1 MPNPRAQ
8 KPLSYEQIIK
18 DAKSLGVPAQ
28 ALLDALAGGV
38 KGSVSATVGA
48 PADIYNLINQASFRG
63 QLPTAP
69 YGSEDISKMLPDVVP
84 TEDKSRKHSAE
95 YGETMGSFI
104 PTPMAGQALKGA
116 VKLGA
121 KGARALGEGLGQLSP
136 SSSGPR
142 TLYSQVGAIKPKGG
156 NWLEG
161 SVEKSLEDLKTN
173 KTAHKQL
180 EEMRQ
185 VYPPEE
191 IIRMSPETRATVER
205 AFPHL
210 ENQVALN
217 NWVDKN
223 LTNYVKNEMGTPE
236 DPVRLGI
243 ENRTKKVEADY
254 AKEQAKIAKLDNKI
268 AQAQQVGDQG
278 SVTTMQATR
287 NRLALDAENTRELAE
302 KNISHSPLEAG
313 RYRVPENIKQARFNA
328 GFPTEGMGQ
337 SDLAKAWE
345 HLSDASI
352 KPQTVE
358 QLIDPR
364 WQKEGNVNSNIYQA
378 ERNKANNP
386 WLEKLDPKDVVHE
399 TQHPFSG
406 LGFDHILDVLKEDVA
421 SGRLRPESL
430 KNVSMEQA
438 VQRTIEYNIEM
449 AKKMAE
455 AQFKITEGMPVHKEY
470 PEGYK
475 WIELTAPK
483 ENSKRLSEIDTLL
496 NANRQGGEYGVDWL
510 RGANGEKEY
519 FVTKGS
525 GRNTVY
531 MDKFPTEE
539 EAIARGK
546 ELSGQQIDVDALRS
560 EREGLTKEA
569 REKMLENALKYEG
582 DTMGHCVGGYCP
594 DVLEG
599 RSRIYSLRDKK
610 GEPHVTVETNPSG
623 LMGWQEIKRAGGDPL
638 SVQTEAKRRMGI
650 TPEAERELTKS
661 WDGTERARQQ
671 ALLEQNMHDIYVE
684 QFGEPPQNIIQ
695 IKGKQNLAPKEQYLP
710 YVQDF
715 VKSGNWGD
723 VGDLHNTGLRHSNDA
738 IGEEAMQALKDQGI
752 EVPKYVTQEEA
763 IKMSSDAM
771 NNIGKYPPPV
781 EGMKQGGAVHISDN
795 PDAMYMELMDRKF
808 AGGGAIAKLTRA
820 LAKKPEEIKAIAER
834 MAPQVIGEEFIRG
847 KQGTQSIAG
856 KTQKQFARE
865 KELEHDIRPT
875 KELPEVKPVD
885 LAEHKG
891 KVMIGIAGD
900 PSIAHHEVHAVAGSP
915 LSSPSPQHGGPFYGR
930 GNEPFWASGLG
941 AANRVQNLA
950 REASGQYGN
959 ADVLGNYMMMP
970 EGLNYAQHFADAN
983 LSAINPSKMTKA
995 QIEGF
1000 NDLLRKGSNKSGP
1013 RENFPGIEDQGSAY
1027 LWMSQDPELRKYFN
1041 ALMQQPTVTEKFG
1054 LPSGKDVAH
1063 AITEPDLRNLET
1075 GVTGKSLG
1083 LLRPEVTNL
1092 ERSMHPTYSHDIPGE
1107 FLGSTSHP
1115 IPYEL
1120 SFPDMMQSIR
1130 NNPSQAPQEFGSL
1143 KMVGPR
1149 QIIDQQLIDEIG
1161 EYQRRM
1167 KELTG
1172 KKKGGAIKKAKGG
1185 EISED
1190 DIQMEVR
1197 PL

>member
-84 TEDKSRKHSAE
+84 TEDKSRKHSAD
-95 YGETMGSFI
+95 YGEFAGSFI

-121 KGARALGEGLGQLSP
+121 KGARALGEEAGRRAVMGESFTPFVNTAIPQ
-136 SSSGPR
+136 
-142 TLYSQVGAIKPKGG
+142 TNVIKPKGG
-156 NWLEG
+156 NWFTGE
-161 SVEKSLEDLKTN
+161 VEKGLKGLRDERGIHPEDM
-173 KTAHKQL
+173 KQL
-180 EEMRQ
+180 EKDLAEISALPNAAKKHNYVIRQ
-185 VYPPEE
+185 MKDE
-191 IIRMSPETRATVER
+191 I
-205 AFPHL
+205 
-210 ENQVALN
+210 ENARIPNALN

-223 LTNYVKNEMGTPE
+223 LTNYVKNQMGTPE
-236 DPVRLGI
+236 DPVR
-243 ENRTKKVEADY
+243 K
-254 AKEQAKIAKLDNKI
+254 
-268 AQAQQVGDQG
+268 
-278 SVTTMQATR
+278 
-287 NRLALDAENTRELAE
+287 LAE
-302 KNISHSPLEAG
+302 QGILHSPMEEG
-313 RYRVPENIKQARFNA
+313 RYRVPQSIKFQRSNA
-328 GFPTEGMGQ
+328 DFPQEGMGQ
-337 SDLAKAWE
+337 SELAKSWE
-345 HLSDASI
+345 HMSDASI
-352 KPQTVE
+352 DPYQMRGLLNVKDASNRVPLVDQIFE
-358 QLIDPR
+358 Q
-364 WQKEGNVNSNIYQA
+364 
-378 ERNKANNP
+378 NP
-386 WLEKLDPKDVVHE
+386 WLSKLNPADVVYGTKE
-399 TQHPFSG
+399 GFNR

-438 VQRTIEYNIEM
+438 VRRAYEYDQEL
-449 AKKMAE
+449 AKKMEDAK
-455 AQFKITEGMPVHKEY
+455 AKRLEGMTVHKEY

-475 WIELTAPK
+475 WVQL
-483 ENSKRLSEIDTLL
+483 
-496 NANRQGGEYGVDWL
+496 
-510 RGANGEKEY
+510 
-519 FVTKGS
+519 
-525 GRNTVY
+525 
-531 MDKFPTEE
+531 DKP
-539 EAIARGK
+539 
-546 ELSGQQIDVDALRS
+546 GQFAAESDS
-560 EREGLTKEA
+560 
-569 REKMLENALKYEG
+569 
-582 DTMGHCVGGYCP
+582 MGHSVRGY
-594 DVLEG
+594 
-599 RSRIYSLRDKK
+599 
-610 GEPHVTVETNPSG
+610 
-623 LMGWQEIKRAGGDPL
+623 
-638 SVQTEAKRRMGI
+638 
-650 TPEAERELTKS
+650 
-661 WDGTERARQQ
+661 
-671 ALLEQNMHDIYVE
+671 
-684 QFGEPPQNIIQ
+684 EPPQGHPDWIPESGDSGSEYYGHGGWEAIKNKEAKVYSLVDSKGNPHTTVEVKANQNPYPVSGEAFAMLPQSTKAQYGQYVREWRQRNPHIEDLTDEHTTQALKEAGVPPQPDSITQ
-695 IKGKQNLAPKEQYLP
+695 IKGKGNGKIVDSYIP

-723 VGDLHNTGLRHSNDA
+723 VGDIKNTGLYKLDKDFLGQVSA
-738 IGEEAMQALKDQGI
+738 YMPEAVDIQHLKRPQR
-752 EVPKYVTQEEA
+752 EEA
-763 IKMSSDAM
+763 ILKAMDAGDLKSGYITR
-771 NNIGKYPPPV
+771 NEYESAIRKHGLPTYGEVTDDLLNQLQAPVQPV
-781 EGMKQGGAVHISDN
+781 EGMKRGGAVHISDN

-1063 AITEPDLRNLET
+1063 AITEPDLRNVET

-1120 SFPDMMQSIR
+1120 SFPDMMQAIR
-1130 NNPSQAPQEFGSL
+1130 NNPNQAPQEFGSL

>member
-95 YGETMGSFI
+95 YGEFAGSFI
-104 PTPMAGQALKGA
+104 PTPMTGQALKGA

-121 KGARALGEGLGQLSP
+121 KGAKALGEEAGRRAVMGESFTPFVNTAIPQ
-136 SSSGPR
+136 
-142 TLYSQVGAIKPKGG
+142 TNVIKPKGG
-156 NWLEG
+156 NWING
-161 SVEKSLEDLKTN
+161 NVEKSLDSLLTKGIISNQEIPFGPDFDVAIRKRIEDLKQAASQPDY
-173 KTAHKQL
+173 KGGAGRVAERL
-180 EEMRQ
+180 EEELKNPRSN
-185 VYPPEE
+185 E
-191 IIRMSPETRATVER
+191 
-205 AFPHL
+205 
-210 ENQVALN
+210 VALN
-217 NWVDKN
+217 KWVQNN
-223 LTNYVKNEMGTPE
+223 LTNYVKKEMATPE
-236 DPVRLGI
+236 DPVRKLAEQGVTHFPIAEDPNYWARKGESSRKEAGGNQMALSDLGKQW
-243 ENRTKKVEADY
+243 ENRSDAAINAETALQHQDMMHLAPGLYSSAEDWIKKLPPDTKLY
-254 AKEQAKIAKLDNKI
+254 
-268 AQAQQVGDQG
+268 
-278 SVTTMQATR
+278 
-287 NRLALDAENTRELAE
+287 NTRGS
-302 KNISHSPLEAG
+302 N
-313 RYRVPENIKQARFNA
+313 FN
-328 GFPTEGMGQ
+328 
-337 SDLAKAWE
+337 
-345 HLSDASI
+345 
-352 KPQTVE
+352 
-358 QLIDPR
+358 PR
-364 WQKEGNVNSNIYQA
+364 
-378 ERNKANNP
+378 
-386 WLEKLDPKDVVHE
+386 D
-399 TQHPFSG
+399 

-438 VQRTIEYNIEM
+438 VRRAYEYDQEL
-449 AKKMAE
+449 AKKMEDAK
-455 AQFKITEGMPVHKEY
+455 AKRLEGMTVHKEY

-475 WIELTAPK
+475 WVQLDKPGQFAAESNAMGHSVRGYEPPK
-483 ENSKRLSEIDTLL
+483 GHPDWIPESGDSGSEYYGH
-496 NANRQGGEYGVDWL
+496 GGWEGI
-510 RGANGEKEY
+510 K
-519 FVTKGS
+519 S
-525 GRNTVY
+525 GRA
-531 MDKFPTEE
+531 K
-539 EAIARGK
+539 
-546 ELSGQQIDVDALRS
+546 
-560 EREGLTKEA
+560 
-569 REKMLENALKYEG
+569 
-582 DTMGHCVGGYCP
+582 
-594 DVLEG
+594 
-599 RSRIYSLRDKK
+599 IYSLVDPK
-610 GEPHVTVETNPSG
+610 GNPHTTVEVASGKHPIGYSFKGGNTEFPEKFNYNLDFSESYPRLTPEQNQSILNRAKEIFSANPS
-623 LMGWQEIKRAGGDPL
+623 LE
-638 SVQTEAKRRMGI
+638 RMN
-650 TPEAERELTKS
+650 AF
-661 WDGTERARQQ
+661 QQ
-671 ALLEQNMHDIYVE
+671 ASDEILGSLPADIT
-684 QFGEPPQNIIQ
+684 Q
-695 IKGKQNLAPKEQYLP
+695 IKGKGNGKPVESYIP

-723 VGDLHNTGLRHSNDA
+723 VGDIKNTGLKPIQNVPEKARF
-738 IGEEAMQALKDQGI
+738 EEVGMKL
-752 EVPKYVTQEEA
+752 PKYVT
-763 IKMSSDAM
+763 DAEHEGLIDEYMKLTNPPMDLNFM
-771 NNIGKYPPPV
+771 NKEYGFSFPV

-795 PDAMYMELMDRKF
+795 PDTMYMELMDRKF
-808 AGGGAIAKLTRA
+808 AGGGAIAKLARA

-1063 AITEPDLRNLET
+1063 AITEPDLRNVET

-1120 SFPDMMQSIR
+1120 SFPDMMQAIR